1 MAMGQGGNT
10 QQNSTPHLGVVGR
23 FTSTLHVRSKEG
35 ELDALM
41 ATSIL
46 SRSMYLNNTNFP
58 YMLVV
63 FFPNQFVYLFYEWS
77 LKY

>member
-1 MAMGQGGNT
+1 MGQGGNT
-10 QQNSTPHLGVVGR
+10 QLNSTLHLGVVGQ
-23 FTSTLHVRSKEG
+23 FISILHMRSKEDK
-35 ELDALM
+35 LDALM

-46 SRSMYLNNTNFP
+46 SHSMYLKNTNFP